1 MTTTKKFII
10 GILLLLA
17 GLATGAAS
25 AQGIGYTPPPY
36 VLYDSTGNP
45 FPTGSGTALNFMP
58 PAFTCYTIVASAVVP
73 CSFSGG
79 GASGV
84 ASINSTTGA
93 FTFNGPGV
101 NCVTTTCTFTG
112 GGSFPT
118 GATNQML
125 YYAANGTAVSVLT
138 LGTNLSITSGV
149 LNATGGGGSTS
160 NPSTC
165 TASSATDICLT
176 LAPYYASPNGDITT
190 TTSGSLTSGSTTA
203 TVASCSTFVAGN
215 GVLITGAGASGANYI
230 GTVSTCSGTTLT
242 FSPATSTT
250 VASGVVVQH
259 DETAAITAAYTSLA
273 STGGRIYFPLG
284 LFLVNGPLQ
293 DTSGANAILPMPHVL
308 YQGTPPAVPISFIG
322 SAIPTCCNL
331 TKTNASIIQTSAT
344 SGNVIG
350 GYYNAGS
357 YTPFTN
363 VWLVLEKLV
372 FRAPTNPGVVDV
384 NATYVTGLHAE
395 HVWFDTPSSSL
406 PSNAAGGAMYFPALS
421 NNLSIIADDITAVAY
436 YNGFKIGEHAHV
448 GSMYGSALVNGF
460 VFDTRSNG
468 GGIPTNESNGIS
480 VDYLWCGSCTN
491 AIATGSIGATVDILM
506 ASFEGDTYGVNDP
519 SNLLFGKIN
528 YKWNLITNSG
538 ILVKN
543 GGVNVQMYN
552 LLYPSARVG
561 DQTPDLRFYVP
572 GTNTTDVS
580 MAYVPFGTGSAGTGA
595 FQFNMGYGLG
605 YGVKFYNPTGP
616 AVQFVGTGSTATSA
630 YAVTSVAGTNAGYPN
645 WVELFYIP
653 STATG
658 LGAPYTPSSALLR
671 ADTGATAGLNID
683 AAATGA
689 PVSLSTQDTLRL
701 SVGYATAPSGAC
713 TVNGLWILS
722 EDGHATFCASGTW
735 VTKI

>member
-1 MTTTKKFII
+1 MKNFRIFASLC
-10 GILLLLA
+10 LLLCLGGFA
-17 GLATGAAS
+17 MAQTPNASSTTPAAPSGGQNCQFQSSGVNFSCYIPSGVYDVSGGAAS
-25 AQGIGYTPPPY
+25 ALASAEAY
-36 VLYDSTGNP
+36 SANAGNLTSGTVSAVRLP
-45 FPTGSGTALNFMP
+45 GAGVTTISGTA
-58 PAFTCYTIVASAVVP
+58 CTIGGS
-73 CSFSGG
+73 CSPSTGG
-79 GASGV
+79 GAG
-84 ASINSTTGA
+84 
-93 FTFNGPGV
+93 
-101 NCVTTTCTFTG
+101 
-112 GGSFPT
+112 
-118 GATNQML
+118 
-125 YYAANGTAVSVLT
+125 
-138 LGTNLSITSGV
+138 
-149 LNATGGGGSTS
+149 

-384 NATYVTGLHAE
+384 NATYITGLHAE
-395 HVWFDTPSSSL
+395 HVWFDTPSSSI
-406 PSNAAGGAMYFPALS
+406 PSNTAGGAMYFPTLA
-421 NNLSIIADDITAVAY
+421 NNVSIIADDIGIVAY
-436 YNGFKIGEHAHV
+436 YNGLKIGEHAHI
-448 GSMYGSALVNGF
+448 GSVYGSALANGF
-460 VFDTRSNG
+460 IFDTGVLSPYPSG
-468 GGIPTNESNGIS
+468 QSNGIS

-491 AIATGSIGATVDILM
+491 VIATGSVGATVNIVM
-506 ASFEGDTYGVNDP
+506 ASMENSTTGINDP

-543 GGVNVQMYN
+543 GGANVQMYN

-561 DQTPDLRFYVP
+561 DQTADLRFNIP

-580 MAYVPFGTGSAGTGA
+580 MAYVPFGAGSAGTGA
-595 FQFNMGYGLG
+595 FQFNMGFGNG

-616 AVQFVGTGSTATSA
+616 AVQFVGTGSTSTSA
-630 YAVTSVAGTNAGYPN
+630 YATSSVAGTSAGYPN
-645 WVELFYIP
+645 QVRLIYVP
-653 STATG
+653 STATA
-658 LGAPYTPSSALLR
+658 LGAPFTPNSALLQS
-671 ADTGATAGLNID
+671 DTGATAGLNID

-689 PVSLSTQDTLRL
+689 PVSLSTQDVTRF
-701 SVGYATAPSGAC
+701 SVGYTTAPSGAC
-713 TVNGLWILS
+713 AVNGLWILS